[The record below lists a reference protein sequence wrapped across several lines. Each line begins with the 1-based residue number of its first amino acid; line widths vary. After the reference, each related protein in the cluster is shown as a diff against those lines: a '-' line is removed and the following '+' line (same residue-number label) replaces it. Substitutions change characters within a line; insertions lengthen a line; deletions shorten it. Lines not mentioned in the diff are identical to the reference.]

1 MRVEAEFTVEP
12 FVEGSPGPHVTAAV
26 DAARAAGVE
35 PDMGPFGTTISG
47 DVDDVL
53 PALGAAIR
61 AATGS
66 GAERISVQVTVAGGD

>member
-26 DAARAAGVE
+26 DAARLAGVE

-47 DVDDVL
+47 EVDDVL
-53 PALGAAIR
+53 RALGAAIH
-61 AATGS
+61 AATES
-66 GAERISVQVTVAGGD
+66 GAQRISVQVTVDGD